1 MNRYFYIHTL
11 NGKPAYFS
19 KVEKQIYYHS
29 CFRNNIHPASSLKQI
44 KEEQILAKRHDVIYV
59 ERSSRVTIIY
69 NYVKYLRV

>member
-1 MNRYFYIHTL
+1 MSKYLYIHTL
-11 NGKPAYFS
+11 NGKPAYFNET
-19 KVEKQIYYHS
+19 EKQIYHHS
-29 CFRNNIHPASSLKQI
+29 CFRNNVRPAGSLKQI